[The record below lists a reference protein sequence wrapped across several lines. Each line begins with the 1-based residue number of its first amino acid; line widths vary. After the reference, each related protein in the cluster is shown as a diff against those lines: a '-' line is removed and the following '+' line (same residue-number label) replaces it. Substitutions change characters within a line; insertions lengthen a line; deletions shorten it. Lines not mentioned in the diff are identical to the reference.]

1 MRESQYT
8 LPSGFRVQLCAEVS
22 GSQVIGAC
30 FHYNG
35 GAIVSAQPGE
45 FAGES
50 FALYAQ
56 TRNQIGK
63 GFSFNRNPAL
73 ESLQAIVARFQPGN
87 LHHGIEALETERALF
102 AAVLDDS

>member
-1 MRESQYT
+1 
-8 LPSGFRVQLCAEVS
+8 VS

-50 FALYAQ
+50 FALYAK

-63 GFSFNRNPAL
+63 ALAFNPDPV
-73 ESLQAIVARFQPGN
+73 S
-87 LHHGIEALETERALF
+87 EAMQ
-102 AAVLDDS
+102 